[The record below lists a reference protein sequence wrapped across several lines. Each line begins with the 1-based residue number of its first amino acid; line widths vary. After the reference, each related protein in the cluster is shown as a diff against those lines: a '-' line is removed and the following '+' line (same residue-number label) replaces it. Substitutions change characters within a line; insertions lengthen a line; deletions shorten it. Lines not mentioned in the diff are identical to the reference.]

1 MAGASVSEARFR
13 VGDSAEFVRFV
24 AAMMAQLEYGCEPRA
39 GGLDI
44 TSPFGVMRLRLEGD
58 TVLLRVSAEGEE
70 NLVLMRESAAYFL
83 GQFRS
88 DLANVTWS
96 GAHRAG
102 ALPVNFRLGKVRAV
116 EEHGASYLRMTV
128 AGEGF
133 ERFASGGLHFR
144 VVRQKHKGRAPKW
157 PWMNEKGTTSWPEGE
172 DELLEKVYTTR
183 SLDAETGELVFD
195 IFRHPGGFTSE
206 WAETRPIGEV
216 VGIMGPGG
224 GWLIEREWALI
235 GGDET
240 ALPAIARHLAAAGPG
255 QGGKVFVLVGS
266 EADVEDL
273 PSGGDY
279 EVTWLFRDR
288 GDDLVATM
296 TGTEVDFGADYGVW
310 FAASQGQAAAVRDH
324 FRAREGF
331 DRKRLQSVAYW
342 F

>member
-13 VGDSAEFVRFV
+13 VGDGAEFVRFV
-24 AAMMAQLEYGCEPRA
+24 AAMMAQLEYGCEPR
-39 GGLDI
+39 GDGLDI

-58 TVLLRVSAEGEE
+58 AVLLRVSAEGEG

-102 ALPVNFRLGKVRAV
+102 ALPVNFRLGRVQSV
-116 EEHGASYLRMTV
+116 EERGASYLRMTL

-133 ERFASGGLHFR
+133 ARFASGGLHFR
-144 VVRQKHKGRAPKW
+144 LLRQKHRTGAPQW
-157 PWMNEKGTTSWPEGE
+157 PRMNARGTTDWPEGAAALV
-172 DELLEKVYTTR
+172 DKVYTIR
-183 SLDAETGELVFD
+183 ALDVETGTLVFD

-240 ALPAIARHLAAAGPG
+240 ALPAIARQLAAAKPG

-288 GDDLVATM
+288 GDDLVAAM

-310 FAASQGQAAAVRDH
+310 FAASKDQAAAVRDY
-324 FRAREGF
+324 FRARAGF